1 MELKRLE
8 VYQKEYRES
17 SSATIE
23 KADAKY
29 KEIYSAECT
38 RSVASGQAIE
48 FLKKSP
54 WWQSTTA
61 REIRAKLA
69 PTSFPAHGSARSAS
83 AEDSAHLLEA
93 HGAFAASLLAGIGDE
108 REMRRAYFHP
118 LCLAGKGRR

>member
-23 KADAKY
+23 KGDAKY

-38 RSVASGQAIE
+38 QSLETGQAIE

-54 WWQSTTA
+54 TLGPYLP
-61 REIRAKLA
+61 R
-69 PTSFPAHGSARSAS
+69 GS
-83 AEDSAHLLEA
+83 
-93 HGAFAASLLAGIGDE
+93 
-108 REMRRAYFHP
+108 
-118 LCLAGKGRR
+118 

>member
-1 MELKRLE
+1 MVFSLLIRSLNNIFSKQRHRNMELKRLE

-38 RSVASGQAIE
+38 RSVESGRAIE

-54 WWQSTTA
+54 VA
-61 REIRAKLA
+61 L
-69 PTSFPAHGSARSAS
+69 PASPSR
-83 AEDSAHLLEA
+83 
-93 HGAFAASLLAGIGDE
+93 
-108 REMRRAYFHP
+108 
-118 LCLAGKGRR
+118 